1 MSEFEERRRSP
12 RTEVSIKLPGLGQV
26 QNISADGMW
35 LLPKNPIS
43 IGTLLNL
50 EFRPFSG
57 APLIKCKGEVIW
69 FGHRKIADG
78 RTEAGLKFV
87 DLAESDR
94 KIILEYVKS
103 QYQH

>member
-1 MSEFEERRRSP
+1 MSEFKERRRSP
-12 RTEVSIKLPGLGQV
+12 RIEVSIKLPGLGQV

-35 LLPKNPIS
+35 LLPENPVS
-43 IGTLLNL
+43 IGPLLDL
-50 EFRPFSG
+50 EFRPFAG
-57 APLIKCKGEVIW
+57 APLIKCKGEVVW
-69 FGHRKIADG
+69 HLKMAG
-78 RTEAGLKFV
+78 TPTTAGLKFV